1 MFHHGPFIF
10 HHVPSIFL
18 ACSIIFPA
26 FSQHFPSIFHR
37 FSIIFQSFPR
47 SPTTARGT
55 SAAPRL
61 PWSAPHGR
69 CADGPRLCW
78 STSGPSRSSSSG
90 DRRPM
95 RFIFG
100 GDEKKYVFVV
110 FVSLWCTVNYQVW
123 LIIKTMRYVCV
134 YVCMYSISS
143 REIQVP

>member
-1 MFHHGPFIF
+1 MFN
-10 HHVPSIFL
+10 
-18 ACSIIFPA
+18 
-26 FSQHFPSIFHR
+26 HFPSIFHR

-100 GDEKKYVFVV
+100 GDEKIRVCCFCFVV
-110 FVSLWCTVNYQVW
+110 MYCKLSSVIDYQNYE
-123 LIIKTMRYVCV
+123 ICMC
-134 YVCMYSISS
+134 VCMYVCTQFPVEKSKFHRLTVGFMVDCMTAAWGKRTIL
-143 REIQVP
+143 